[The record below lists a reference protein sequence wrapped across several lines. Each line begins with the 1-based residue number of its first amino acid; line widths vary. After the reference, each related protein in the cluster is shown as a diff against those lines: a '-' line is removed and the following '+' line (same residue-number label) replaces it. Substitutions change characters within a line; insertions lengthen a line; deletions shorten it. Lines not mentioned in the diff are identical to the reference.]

1 MPPKKKC
8 WTKPKKDGGTYTT
21 CKEGQDKPK
30 EEEKP
35 KKKIKFRVKPKEEEK
50 EEKPKKRVFIVKGK
64 AKAKPANK
72 PQHAKVIEPKKRV
85 ANVAKVI
92 PATKSKYTMPTSW
105 DKFYN
110 YNDVKG
116 NKYGEDDLTHIIDNV
131 LGGDE
136 DAQRHPKLTKQH
148 KQARAE
154 FAKFRKTPE
163 AMDATSDTQ
172 LASSFR
178 KYMD

>member
-30 EEEKP
+30 KTEEP
-35 KKKIKFRVKPKEEEK
+35 KKKIKFKVKPKEEKK
-50 EEKPKKRVFIVKGK
+50 EEKKEEPKKKRVFHVRGK

-92 PATKSKYTMPTSW
+92 PATKSTMKRVSLRLYGGGADMTKGYERRGSDVW
-105 DKFYN
+105 VNDKGHVFN
-110 YNDVKG
+110 N
-116 NKYGEDDLTHIIDNV
+116 E
-131 LGGDE
+131 
-136 DAQRHPKLTKQH
+136 
-148 KQARAE
+148 E
-154 FAKFRKTPE
+154 FAKEGKRSQGDVISKRHSKP
-163 AMDATSDTQ
+163 
-172 LASSFR
+172 LR
-178 KYMD
+178 